1 MSSIILDEIRKL
13 CKQELIS
20 DLDYRFTIFI
30 QQLAGKQA
38 TEALALAS
46 LLVSHLTTQGHIC
59 VDLAHYAKQ
68 KFPPDTEQA
77 LTCPSLENWLD
88 TLQNCPV
95 VGKAGDY
102 QPLILDGQRLYLYRY
117 WQYEQQLLTGIL
129 QRLKQTSSNALNT
142 ESLERLFPHT
152 AANDLQKYAAQVALR
167 SNFCIISGG
176 AGTGKTTTVAK
187 ILALLLEQHLEQ
199 PSEQKS
205 NLSIALAAPTGKA
218 ATRLKETL
226 SRAHLDCSDAI
237 KALMP
242 QQTYTLHRLL
252 GAIPDTPNFRHHA
265 DNPLLYDVVVIDE
278 ASMVDL
284 ALMAKLLNALSSKTR
299 LILLGDKDQLASVE
313 IGSVL
318 GDICAGAHL
327 PAQTPEAQR
336 LQESIVLL
344 KTSHRFTTDSGIGAV
359 AEAVKQGDADL
370 ALQHL
375 RREQGELSW
384 QNLPENSLLLLNSLK
399 SSLLAGFQKYL
410 QAENPEQALQALDEF
425 RVLSALRRGRYGVE
439 NLNRLIEQLFNEQN
453 LINLSFRWYHRRPIL
468 ITCNDYNLNLF
479 NGDIGVIF
487 RKQNEIKAF
496 FRDENNS
503 IRSFYPNRL
512 PKHETVYAMTIHKSQ
527 GSEFEKVLL
536 LLPDQDSPLL
546 TRELIYTGITRAKQA
561 VEVHG
566 KEVIFRNAVKQ
577 RIQRNSGLKAAL
589 WGNNDK

>member
-1 MSSIILDEIRKL
+1 MSSTIIDTIRELYK
-13 CKQELIS
+13 KTPPLIS
-20 DLDYRFTIFI
+20 DLDYRFTLFI
-30 QQLAGKQA
+30 QNLAGEQA

-46 LLVSHLTTQGHIC
+46 LLVSNLTTQGHIC
-59 VDLAHYAKQ
+59 VDLAHYANQ
-68 KFPPDTEQA
+68 KFPVDAEQGII
-77 LTCPSLENWLD
+77 CPSLETWLNA
-88 TLQNCPV
+88 LQNCPV
-95 VGKAGDY
+95 VGKVGDY

-117 WQYEQQLLTGIL
+117 WQYEQQLLTAIL
-129 QRLKQTSSNALNT
+129 ARLQLTPNYTLNP
-142 ESLERLFPHT
+142 ESLERLFPQT
-152 AANDLQKYAAQVALR
+152 AANDLQKQAAQVALQH
-167 SNFCIISGG
+167 NFCIISGG

-187 ILALLLEQHLEQ
+187 ILALLLEQN
-199 PSEQKS
+199 P

-226 SRAHLDCSDAI
+226 ARANLDCSDAI
-237 KALMP
+237 KEAMP

-252 GAIPDTPNFRHHA
+252 GAIPDTPNFRHNA

-284 ALMAKLLNALSSKTR
+284 ALMAKLLNALSPDKR

-318 GDICAGAHL
+318 GDICAGAQAL
-327 PAQTPEAQR
+327 PQTPTAKR

-344 KTSHRFTTDSGIGAV
+344 KTSHRFTADSGIGAV
-359 AEAVKQGDADL
+359 AEAVKQGKADL

-375 RREQGELSW
+375 HSAQVGLRW
-384 QNLPENSLLLLNSLK
+384 ENVPDDSLLLLNSLK
-399 SSLLAGFQKYL
+399 ASLLAGFQKYL
-410 QAENPEQALQALDEF
+410 QAKDPEQALQALDEF

-439 NLNRLIEQLFNEQN
+439 NLNRLIEKLFNEQSS
-453 LINLSFRWYHRRPIL
+453 INLAFRWYHRRPIL

-479 NGDIGVIF
+479 NGDVGVIF
-487 RKQNEIKAF
+487 RKDNEIKAF
-496 FRDENNS
+496 FRDENNG

-512 PKHETVYAMTIHKSQ
+512 PEHETVYAMTIHKSQ

-546 TRELIYTGITRAKQA
+546 TRELIYTGITRAKQS
-561 VEVHG
+561 VEVRG
-566 KEVIFRNAVKQ
+566 KEAIFRNAVRQ

-589 WGNNDK
+589 WGNYDE

>member
-1 MSSIILDEIRKL
+1 MPSTIIHKIREL
-13 CKQELIS
+13 CKQQLIS
-20 DLDYRFTIFI
+20 DLDYRFTAFI
-30 QQLAGKQA
+30 QQLAGTQENE
-38 TEALALAS
+38 TLALAS
-46 LLVSHLTTQGHIC
+46 LLVSNLSAQGHIC

-68 KFPPDTEQA
+68 KFPTDVDAEKA
-77 LTCPSLENWLD
+77 LTCPDLETWLNA
-88 TLQNCPV
+88 LQNCSV

-117 WQYEQQLLTGIL
+117 WQYEQQLLAAIV
-129 QRLKQTSSNALNT
+129 QRLKLTPSYTLNS
-142 ESLERLFPHT
+142 ESLERLFPQT
-152 AANDLQKYAAQVALR
+152 ATNDLQKHAAQVALQH
-167 SNFCIISGG
+167 NFCIISGG

-187 ILALLLEQHLEQ
+187 ILALLLEQKPDLR
-199 PSEQKS
+199 
-205 NLSIALAAPTGKA
+205 IALAAPTGKA

-226 SRAHLDCSDAI
+226 SRANLDCSDEI
-237 KALMP
+237 KTLMP

-265 DNPLLYDVVVIDE
+265 ENPLLYDVVVIDE

-284 ALMAKLLNALSSKTR
+284 ALMAKLLNALLPQTR

-318 GDICAGAHL
+318 GDICAGANAT
-327 PAQTPEAQR
+327 PQTPQAEL
-336 LQESIVLL
+336 LQKSIVLL
-344 KTSHRFTTDSGIGAV
+344 QTSHRFTADSGIGAV
-359 AEAVKQGDADL
+359 AEAVKQGNADL

-375 RREQGELSW
+375 HSAQVGLSW
-384 QNLPENSLLLLNSLK
+384 QTLPDNSLLLLNSLK
-399 SSLLAGFQKYL
+399 ASLLAGFHNYL
-410 QAENPEQALQALDEF
+410 RAKTPEQALQALDEF

-439 NLNRLIEQLFNEQN
+439 NLNRLIEQLFNEQG

-479 NGDIGVIF
+479 NGDVGVIF
-487 RKQNEIKAF
+487 WEHNEIKAF

-512 PKHETVYAMTIHKSQ
+512 PEHETVYAMTIHKSQ

-561 VEVHG
+561 VEVRG
-566 KEVIFRNAVKQ
+566 KEAIFRNAVQQ

-589 WGNNDK
+589 WGNYDE